1 MRLNN
6 VKLSELG
13 QGALQELFESELE
26 KVIEN
31 INDINTDPTKK
42 RKITMTIDIKS
53 DEYREIIFADAKVK
67 SNLVSMDSTGIKL
80 FNIVDENGERV
91 VNELRSGVKGQA
103 FIDDDGSIKNDD
115 VKNLLRILGNLRSS
129 NIRNAGDNGVS
140 QIVETKRGVTMAQE
154 EVVPN
159 PVRLKPFRTFTEIE
173 QPESLFVFRLR
184 ESGNEIQAGLFEA
197 DGGAWKNVARLSIKD
212 YLIENLKEQIE
223 NNSILIIG

>member
-80 FNIVDENGERV
+80 FNIVDENSERV

-115 VKNLLRILGNLRSS
+115 GSDIEETSKTKKTSKVH
-129 NIRNAGDNGVS
+129 
-140 QIVETKRGVTMAQE
+140 QIYR
-154 EVVPN
+154 
-159 PVRLKPFRTFTEIE
+159 
-173 QPESLFVFRLR
+173 
-184 ESGNEIQAGLFEA
+184 
-197 DGGAWKNVARLSIKD
+197 
-212 YLIENLKEQIE
+212 
-223 NNSILIIG
+223 

>member
-53 DEYREIIFADAKVK
+53 DEYREIIFADVKVK

-91 VNELRSGVKGQA
+91 VNELRSGAKGQA

-115 VKNLLRILGNLRSS
+115 GSDIEETSKMKKTSKVH
-129 NIRNAGDNGVS
+129 
-140 QIVETKRGVTMAQE
+140 QIYR
-154 EVVPN
+154 
-159 PVRLKPFRTFTEIE
+159 
-173 QPESLFVFRLR
+173 
-184 ESGNEIQAGLFEA
+184 
-197 DGGAWKNVARLSIKD
+197 
-212 YLIENLKEQIE
+212 
-223 NNSILIIG
+223 

>member
-67 SNLVSMDSTGIKL
+67 SNLVSMDSTGIKF

-91 VNELRSGVKGQA
+91 VNELRSGAKGQA

-115 VKNLLRILGNLRSS
+115 GSDIEETSKTKKTSKVH
-129 NIRNAGDNGVS
+129 
-140 QIVETKRGVTMAQE
+140 QIYR
-154 EVVPN
+154 
-159 PVRLKPFRTFTEIE
+159 
-173 QPESLFVFRLR
+173 
-184 ESGNEIQAGLFEA
+184 
-197 DGGAWKNVARLSIKD
+197 
-212 YLIENLKEQIE
+212 
-223 NNSILIIG
+223 

>member
-91 VNELRSGVKGQA
+91 VNELRSGEKGQA

-115 VKNLLRILGNLRSS
+115 GSDIDEKSKTKKTSKVH
-129 NIRNAGDNGVS
+129 
-140 QIVETKRGVTMAQE
+140 QIYR
-154 EVVPN
+154 
-159 PVRLKPFRTFTEIE
+159 
-173 QPESLFVFRLR
+173 
-184 ESGNEIQAGLFEA
+184 
-197 DGGAWKNVARLSIKD
+197 
-212 YLIENLKEQIE
+212 
-223 NNSILIIG
+223 

>member
-13 QGALQELFESELE
+13 EGALQELFESELE

-53 DEYREIIFADAKVK
+53 DEYREIIFADVKVK

-91 VNELRSGVKGQA
+91 VNELRSGAKGQA

-115 VKNLLRILGNLRSS
+115 GSDIEETSKTKKTSKVH
-129 NIRNAGDNGVS
+129 
-140 QIVETKRGVTMAQE
+140 QIYR
-154 EVVPN
+154 
-159 PVRLKPFRTFTEIE
+159 
-173 QPESLFVFRLR
+173 
-184 ESGNEIQAGLFEA
+184 
-197 DGGAWKNVARLSIKD
+197 
-212 YLIENLKEQIE
+212 
-223 NNSILIIG
+223 

>member
-53 DEYREIIFADAKVK
+53 DEYREIIFADVKVK
-67 SNLVSMDSTGIKL
+67 SNLVSIDSTGIKL

-91 VNELRSGVKGQA
+91 VNELRSGAKGQA

-115 VKNLLRILGNLRSS
+115 GSDIEETSKTKKTSKVH
-129 NIRNAGDNGVS
+129 
-140 QIVETKRGVTMAQE
+140 QIYR
-154 EVVPN
+154 
-159 PVRLKPFRTFTEIE
+159 
-173 QPESLFVFRLR
+173 
-184 ESGNEIQAGLFEA
+184 
-197 DGGAWKNVARLSIKD
+197 
-212 YLIENLKEQIE
+212 
-223 NNSILIIG
+223 

>member
-115 VKNLLRILGNLRSS
+115 GSDIEETSKTKKTSKVH
-129 NIRNAGDNGVS
+129 
-140 QIVETKRGVTMAQE
+140 QIYR
-154 EVVPN
+154 
-159 PVRLKPFRTFTEIE
+159 
-173 QPESLFVFRLR
+173 
-184 ESGNEIQAGLFEA
+184 
-197 DGGAWKNVARLSIKD
+197 
-212 YLIENLKEQIE
+212 
-223 NNSILIIG
+223 

>member
-53 DEYREIIFADAKVK
+53 DEYREIIFADVKVK

-91 VNELRSGVKGQA
+91 VNELRSGAKGKA
-103 FIDDDGSIKNDD
+103 FIDDDGSIKNDYGSD
-115 VKNLLRILGNLRSS
+115 IEETSKTKKTSKVH
-129 NIRNAGDNGVS
+129 
-140 QIVETKRGVTMAQE
+140 QIYR
-154 EVVPN
+154 
-159 PVRLKPFRTFTEIE
+159 
-173 QPESLFVFRLR
+173 
-184 ESGNEIQAGLFEA
+184 
-197 DGGAWKNVARLSIKD
+197 
-212 YLIENLKEQIE
+212 
-223 NNSILIIG
+223 

>member
-1 MRLNN
+1 MMRLNN

-91 VNELRSGVKGQA
+91 VNELRSGAKGQA

-115 VKNLLRILGNLRSS
+115 GSDIE
-129 NIRNAGDNGVS
+129 
-140 QIVETKRGVTMAQE
+140 ETSKT
-154 EVVPN
+154 
-159 PVRLKPFRTFTEIE
+159 KKT
-173 QPESLFVFRLR
+173 S
-184 ESGNEIQAGLFEA
+184 
-197 DGGAWKNVARLSIKD
+197 
-212 YLIENLKEQIE
+212 
-223 NNSILIIG
+223 

>member
-91 VNELRSGVKGQA
+91 VNELRSGAKGQA

-115 VKNLLRILGNLRSS
+115 GSDIEETSKTKKTSKIH
-129 NIRNAGDNGVS
+129 
-140 QIVETKRGVTMAQE
+140 QIYR
-154 EVVPN
+154 
-159 PVRLKPFRTFTEIE
+159 
-173 QPESLFVFRLR
+173 
-184 ESGNEIQAGLFEA
+184 
-197 DGGAWKNVARLSIKD
+197 
-212 YLIENLKEQIE
+212 
-223 NNSILIIG
+223 

>member
-53 DEYREIIFADAKVK
+53 DEYREIIFADVKVK

-80 FNIVDENGERV
+80 FNIVDKNGERV
-91 VNELRSGVKGQA
+91 VNELRSGAKGQA

-115 VKNLLRILGNLRSS
+115 GSDIEETSKTKKTSKVH
-129 NIRNAGDNGVS
+129 
-140 QIVETKRGVTMAQE
+140 QIYR
-154 EVVPN
+154 
-159 PVRLKPFRTFTEIE
+159 
-173 QPESLFVFRLR
+173 
-184 ESGNEIQAGLFEA
+184 
-197 DGGAWKNVARLSIKD
+197 
-212 YLIENLKEQIE
+212 
-223 NNSILIIG
+223 

>member
-53 DEYREIIFADAKVK
+53 DEYREIIFADVKVK

-91 VNELRSGVKGQA
+91 VNELRSGAKGQA
-103 FIDDDGSIKNDD
+103 FIDDDGSIKMMMVVTLKKHQRRKKQ
-115 VKNLLRILGNLRSS
+115 VKYIKFTDNRRI
-129 NIRNAGDNGVS
+129 
-140 QIVETKRGVTMAQE
+140 
-154 EVVPN
+154 
-159 PVRLKPFRTFTEIE
+159 
-173 QPESLFVFRLR
+173 
-184 ESGNEIQAGLFEA
+184 
-197 DGGAWKNVARLSIKD
+197 
-212 YLIENLKEQIE
+212 
-223 NNSILIIG
+223 

>member
-1 MRLNN
+1 MIRLNN

-115 VKNLLRILGNLRSS
+115 GSDIEETSKTKKTSKVH
-129 NIRNAGDNGVS
+129 
-140 QIVETKRGVTMAQE
+140 QIYR
-154 EVVPN
+154 
-159 PVRLKPFRTFTEIE
+159 
-173 QPESLFVFRLR
+173 
-184 ESGNEIQAGLFEA
+184 
-197 DGGAWKNVARLSIKD
+197 
-212 YLIENLKEQIE
+212 
-223 NNSILIIG
+223 

>member
-53 DEYREIIFADAKVK
+53 DEYREIIFADVKVK

-80 FNIVDENGERV
+80 INIVDENGERV
-91 VNELRSGVKGQA
+91 VNELRSGAKGQA

-115 VKNLLRILGNLRSS
+115 GSDIEETSKTKKTSKVH
-129 NIRNAGDNGVS
+129 
-140 QIVETKRGVTMAQE
+140 QIYR
-154 EVVPN
+154 
-159 PVRLKPFRTFTEIE
+159 
-173 QPESLFVFRLR
+173 
-184 ESGNEIQAGLFEA
+184 
-197 DGGAWKNVARLSIKD
+197 
-212 YLIENLKEQIE
+212 
-223 NNSILIIG
+223 

>member
-91 VNELRSGVKGQA
+91 VNELRSGAKGQA

-115 VKNLLRILGNLRSS
+115 GSDIDEKSKTKKTSKVH
-129 NIRNAGDNGVS
+129 
-140 QIVETKRGVTMAQE
+140 QIYR
-154 EVVPN
+154 
-159 PVRLKPFRTFTEIE
+159 
-173 QPESLFVFRLR
+173 
-184 ESGNEIQAGLFEA
+184 
-197 DGGAWKNVARLSIKD
+197 
-212 YLIENLKEQIE
+212 
-223 NNSILIIG
+223 

>member
-91 VNELRSGVKGQA
+91 VNELRSGAKGQA

-115 VKNLLRILGNLRSS
+115 GSDIEEKSKTKKTSKVH
-129 NIRNAGDNGVS
+129 
-140 QIVETKRGVTMAQE
+140 QIYR
-154 EVVPN
+154 
-159 PVRLKPFRTFTEIE
+159 
-173 QPESLFVFRLR
+173 
-184 ESGNEIQAGLFEA
+184 
-197 DGGAWKNVARLSIKD
+197 
-212 YLIENLKEQIE
+212 
-223 NNSILIIG
+223 

>member
-13 QGALQELFESELE
+13 EGALQELFESELE

-53 DEYREIIFADAKVK
+53 DEYREIIFADVKVK

-115 VKNLLRILGNLRSS
+115 GSDIEETSKTKKTSKVH
-129 NIRNAGDNGVS
+129 
-140 QIVETKRGVTMAQE
+140 QIYR
-154 EVVPN
+154 
-159 PVRLKPFRTFTEIE
+159 
-173 QPESLFVFRLR
+173 
-184 ESGNEIQAGLFEA
+184 
-197 DGGAWKNVARLSIKD
+197 
-212 YLIENLKEQIE
+212 
-223 NNSILIIG
+223 

>member
-53 DEYREIIFADAKVK
+53 DEYREIIFAHVKVK

-91 VNELRSGVKGQA
+91 VNELRSGAKGQA

-115 VKNLLRILGNLRSS
+115 GSDIEETSKTKKTSKVH
-129 NIRNAGDNGVS
+129 
-140 QIVETKRGVTMAQE
+140 QIYR
-154 EVVPN
+154 
-159 PVRLKPFRTFTEIE
+159 
-173 QPESLFVFRLR
+173 
-184 ESGNEIQAGLFEA
+184 
-197 DGGAWKNVARLSIKD
+197 
-212 YLIENLKEQIE
+212 
-223 NNSILIIG
+223 

>member
-1 MRLNN
+1 MMRLNN

-80 FNIVDENGERV
+80 FNIVDENSERV

-115 VKNLLRILGNLRSS
+115 GSDIE
-129 NIRNAGDNGVS
+129 
-140 QIVETKRGVTMAQE
+140 ETSKT
-154 EVVPN
+154 
-159 PVRLKPFRTFTEIE
+159 KKT
-173 QPESLFVFRLR
+173 
-184 ESGNEIQAGLFEA
+184 
-197 DGGAWKNVARLSIKD
+197 
-212 YLIENLKEQIE
+212 
-223 NNSILIIG
+223 

>member
-115 VKNLLRILGNLRSS
+115 GSDIEETSKTKKQVKYIKFTDNRRIL
-129 NIRNAGDNGVS
+129 
-140 QIVETKRGVTMAQE
+140 K
-154 EVVPN
+154 
-159 PVRLKPFRTFTEIE
+159 
-173 QPESLFVFRLR
+173 
-184 ESGNEIQAGLFEA
+184 
-197 DGGAWKNVARLSIKD
+197 
-212 YLIENLKEQIE
+212 
-223 NNSILIIG
+223 

>member
-53 DEYREIIFADAKVK
+53 DEYREIIFADVKVK

-91 VNELRSGVKGQA
+91 VNELRSGAKGQA
-103 FIDDDGSIKNDD
+103 FIDDDGSIKNDYGSD
-115 VKNLLRILGNLRSS
+115 IEETSKTKKTSKVH
-129 NIRNAGDNGVS
+129 
-140 QIVETKRGVTMAQE
+140 QIYR
-154 EVVPN
+154 
-159 PVRLKPFRTFTEIE
+159 
-173 QPESLFVFRLR
+173 
-184 ESGNEIQAGLFEA
+184 
-197 DGGAWKNVARLSIKD
+197 
-212 YLIENLKEQIE
+212 
-223 NNSILIIG
+223 

>member
-53 DEYREIIFADAKVK
+53 DEYREIIFADVKVK

-91 VNELRSGVKGQA
+91 VNELRSGAKGQA

-115 VKNLLRILGNLRSS
+115 GSDIEETSKTKKTSKVH
-129 NIRNAGDNGVS
+129 
-140 QIVETKRGVTMAQE
+140 QIYR
-154 EVVPN
+154 
-159 PVRLKPFRTFTEIE
+159 
-173 QPESLFVFRLR
+173 
-184 ESGNEIQAGLFEA
+184 
-197 DGGAWKNVARLSIKD
+197 
-212 YLIENLKEQIE
+212 
-223 NNSILIIG
+223 

>member
-91 VNELRSGVKGQA
+91 VNKLRSGAKGQA

-115 VKNLLRILGNLRSS
+115 GSDIDEKSKTKKTSKVH
-129 NIRNAGDNGVS
+129 
-140 QIVETKRGVTMAQE
+140 QIYR
-154 EVVPN
+154 
-159 PVRLKPFRTFTEIE
+159 
-173 QPESLFVFRLR
+173 
-184 ESGNEIQAGLFEA
+184 
-197 DGGAWKNVARLSIKD
+197 
-212 YLIENLKEQIE
+212 
-223 NNSILIIG
+223 

>member
-53 DEYREIIFADAKVK
+53 DEYREIIFADVKVK

-91 VNELRSGVKGQA
+91 VNELRSGAKGQA
-103 FIDDDGSIKNDD
+103 FIEDDGSIKNDD
-115 VKNLLRILGNLRSS
+115 GSDIEETSKTKKTSKVH
-129 NIRNAGDNGVS
+129 
-140 QIVETKRGVTMAQE
+140 QIYR
-154 EVVPN
+154 
-159 PVRLKPFRTFTEIE
+159 
-173 QPESLFVFRLR
+173 
-184 ESGNEIQAGLFEA
+184 
-197 DGGAWKNVARLSIKD
+197 
-212 YLIENLKEQIE
+212 
-223 NNSILIIG
+223 

>member
-53 DEYREIIFADAKVK
+53 DEYREIIFADVKVK

-115 VKNLLRILGNLRSS
+115 GSDIEETSKTKKTSKVH
-129 NIRNAGDNGVS
+129 
-140 QIVETKRGVTMAQE
+140 QIYR
-154 EVVPN
+154 
-159 PVRLKPFRTFTEIE
+159 
-173 QPESLFVFRLR
+173 
-184 ESGNEIQAGLFEA
+184 
-197 DGGAWKNVARLSIKD
+197 
-212 YLIENLKEQIE
+212 
-223 NNSILIIG
+223 

>member
-91 VNELRSGVKGQA
+91 VNELRSGAKGQA

-115 VKNLLRILGNLRSS
+115 GSDIEETSKTKKTSKVH
-129 NIRNAGDNGVS
+129 
-140 QIVETKRGVTMAQE
+140 QIYR
-154 EVVPN
+154 
-159 PVRLKPFRTFTEIE
+159 
-173 QPESLFVFRLR
+173 
-184 ESGNEIQAGLFEA
+184 
-197 DGGAWKNVARLSIKD
+197 
-212 YLIENLKEQIE
+212 
-223 NNSILIIG
+223 

>member
-53 DEYREIIFADAKVK
+53 DKYREIIFADAKVK

-91 VNELRSGVKGQA
+91 VNELRSGAKGQA

-115 VKNLLRILGNLRSS
+115 GSDIDEKSKTKKTSKVH
-129 NIRNAGDNGVS
+129 
-140 QIVETKRGVTMAQE
+140 QIYR
-154 EVVPN
+154 
-159 PVRLKPFRTFTEIE
+159 
-173 QPESLFVFRLR
+173 
-184 ESGNEIQAGLFEA
+184 
-197 DGGAWKNVARLSIKD
+197 
-212 YLIENLKEQIE
+212 
-223 NNSILIIG
+223 